1 MAIPLGMRATS
12 RVGIMEVGTFHAKTH
27 LSELLDRVR
36 RGERITITKHG
47 VAVAVLVP
55 PAEEARTQFDAAV
68 AGLRAVRARTRPG
81 DETLRELRDEGRRR

>member
-1 MAIPLGMRATS
+1 MRATS

-27 LSELLDRVR
+27 LSELLERVR

-55 PAEEARTQFDAAV
+55 PAEEARTRFEEAV
-68 AGLRAVRARTRPG
+68 AGLQAIRERTRSG
-81 DETLRELRDEGRRR
+81 SETIRELRDDGRRR

>member
-1 MAIPLGMRATS
+1 MRAMS

-27 LSELLDRVR
+27 LSALLERVR

-55 PAEEARTQFDAAV
+55 PAEEARTRFDEAV
-68 AGLRAVRARTRPG
+68 AGLRAIRGRTRPG
-81 DETLRELRDEGRRR
+81 NETIRDLRDDGRRR